1 MTNMNKSRP
10 FIMCADFETCASG
23 TKFAKEHDDT
33 FIYAMNVM
41 TVPLFLKFGHATT
54 LTPWQPTKY
63 IRGWNRQKHYIN
75 KMFGDWDDFLNYL
88 LPQYTG
94 NQTIYLYFHNG
105 QKFDFVFIQKWLINH
120 HWYRALTKQDEEEC
134 ISKGINYYVWDK
146 ASNWNSGILHF
157 KTKQGYL
164 DIELRDTIKI
174 QPGSIK
180 EIGEDLFGEHGTYK
194 DDIKTNPWFKDLNL
208 NKQPLDIN
216 YIQDKQGDMIYCSD
230 GYKYP
235 MNSYL
240 LWPKMIRERVGSDV
254 AIMVGLLYYYI
265 LNQVINPQNYSNNIC
280 LTTGQ
285 VAIKSYFLDVI
296 KSVSKSKKDKEG
308 DIWAKWYKSNWDTRF
323 NEYLLLEGQ
332 WDLLDEELNQVPKIA
347 RGGFTNGMDSI
358 KGKVL
363 HGEFLSFD
371 VNSEYPFISTFN
383 CPCGAGVEMNLKDL
397 LSDET
402 KWGVI
407 WFRAKH
413 VKQLVSNV
421 PAMLLAD
428 WQATDSDDQEIY
440 KYEIDNFDGVL
451 TKQEWQVFMDEDY
464 FEWEDIEVYQV
475 FGWDTK
481 PLLKDFME
489 TNYLAKQKAS
499 KEHNKTAK
507 LVAKL
512 KLNSLTGKFS
522 QKLLKVVKLD
532 PETFTYDH
540 LKKQLNNIKGLDDD
554 MKQTLDENSFRYDK
568 ALARKQNLQVL
579 IINECEFAN
588 TSIYSF
594 ITGGGRAWIQS
605 HMLELGWAFQDQI
618 KVLYGDTDS
627 MKIWVKSKEIKEEVL
642 SYLADQ
648 NLLNDDKL
656 GCFKEEFNDKV
667 KSFKYLCP
675 KKYLCGDEDEN
686 IITSKSAL
694 SGLKWDNVLVKYPH
708 PKLNDISVGSKF
720 LTLKPRV
727 VSHGVLLEET
737 EYVIKD

>member
-1 MTNMNKSRP
+1 
-10 FIMCADFETCASG
+10 
-23 TKFAKEHDDT
+23 
-33 FIYAMNVM
+33 
-41 TVPLFLKFGHATT
+41 
-54 LTPWQPTKY
+54 
-63 IRGWNRQKHYIN
+63 
-75 KMFGDWDDFLNYL
+75 
-88 LPQYTG
+88 
-94 NQTIYLYFHNG
+94 
-105 QKFDFVFIQKWLINH
+105 
-120 HWYRALTKQDEEEC
+120 
-134 ISKGINYYVWDK
+134 
-146 ASNWNSGILHF
+146 
-157 KTKQGYL
+157 
-164 DIELRDTIKI
+164 
-174 QPGSIK
+174 
-180 EIGEDLFGEHGTYK
+180 
-194 DDIKTNPWFKDLNL
+194 
-208 NKQPLDIN
+208 
-216 YIQDKQGDMIYCSD
+216 
-230 GYKYP
+230 
-235 MNSYL
+235 
-240 LWPKMIRERVGSDV
+240 
-254 AIMVGLLYYYI
+254 
-265 LNQVINPQNYSNNIC
+265 
-280 LTTGQ
+280 
-285 VAIKSYFLDVI
+285 
-296 KSVSKSKKDKEG
+296 
-308 DIWAKWYKSNWDTRF
+308 
-323 NEYLLLEGQ
+323 
-332 WDLLDEELNQVPKIA
+332 
-347 RGGFTNGMDSI
+347 MDSI

-371 VNSEYPFISTFN
+371 VNSEYPFIATFN
-383 CPCGAGVEMNLKDL
+383 CPSGVGVEMTLKDL

-413 VKQLVSNV
+413 VKQLVLNV

-428 WQATDSDDQEIY
+428 WQATDSDDKEIY
-440 KYEIDNFDGVL
+440 KYEINNFNGVL
-451 TKQEWQVFMDEDY
+451 TKQEWQMFMDEDY
-464 FEWEDIEVYQV
+464 FEWEDIEVYKV

-554 MKQTLDENSFRYDK
+554 MKQTLDESSFRYDK
-568 ALARKQNLQVL
+568 ALVRKQNLQALV
-579 IINECEFAN
+579 INDCEFAN

-694 SGLKWDNVLVKYPH
+694 SGLKWDNILVKYPQ

-727 VSHGVLLEET
+727 VPHGVLLEET